1 MADDSEKW
9 LQRQKLN
16 RQSSKDG
23 WPYGD
28 ADSPGSPGRSRRRE
42 GDEESHK
49 PSSAELLKRG
59 SEGGAAR
66 EGRPSQAWSPS
77 QGRGR
82 AVLSCVWVFTPSFQ
96 SFLWFQDFVVCVS
109 TLLWQPTDA
118 GKAVT

>member
-9 LQRQKLN
+9 LQRKKLYQ
-16 RQSSKDG
+16 QSSKDR
-23 WPYGD
+23 WPCGD
-28 ADSPGSPGRSRRRE
+28 TDSPGSPDRSGRRE

-77 QGRGR
+77 PGRGR
-82 AVLSCVWVFTPSFQ
+82 AVLSCVWVLP
-96 SFLWFQDFVVCVS
+96 LIPKLFVVPRLCS
-109 TLLWQPTDA
+109 LCKHITMA
-118 GKAVT
+118 AN